1 MHKAVRNVTRLLER
15 IKDYEKRVVK
25 RQGRLGREDY
35 EALLE
40 ALALLARTL
49 SPFAPHIA
57 EQLLVALGRDAS
69 VGFPAGETIAGL
81 SMARNN

>member
-1 MHKAVRNVTRLLER
+1 MHKAVRNVTRLFER
-15 IKDYEKRVVK
+15 IQDYEKRIVQ
-25 RQGRLGREDY
+25 RRGELGQADFET
-35 EALLE
+35 LLE

-57 EQLLVALGRDAS
+57 EELLISLGRDPS
-69 VGFPAGETIAGL
+69 VGFPSEGESLAR